1 MASITKTPKGY
12 RAHICVNGKR
22 TSASFRTLREANAW
36 SARREAE
43 LLTERQQHPGERITL
58 REVLERYRDEVSPT
72 KRGRRWEV
80 LRINLFLRSTLPVSR
95 PVAYVAPED
104 LAAWRD
110 ERARTVG
117 PNTIIRELA
126 LLSSIFEHARRELR
140 LIQSNPVRDVRR
152 PPSPDHREVVITWV
166 QIKAVLRALG
176 HRPGKAPKRKKHA
189 VALAFLL
196 ALRTGM
202 RAGEICGLTWDRVFT
217 SHCSVQHKTGRT
229 AKSLRHVPL
238 PPKAR
243 RVIERMKGAH
253 PTLVFGIKSASLD
266 AMFRRYRNEAGL
278 EGFTFHDSRHTAAT
292 RLAPKIDV
300 LTLCKVFGWS
310 NPKMAMTYYNPSPA
324 DIAARLAA

>member
-1 MASITKTPKGY
+1 MASIVKTPKGY
-12 RAHICVNGKR
+12 RAFICVNGKR
-22 TSASFRTLREANAW
+22 TTATFRTQREATAW
-36 SARREAE
+36 SARRETE
-43 LLTERQQHPGERITL
+43 LLTEREQHPGERITL

-72 KRGRRWEV
+72 KRGARWEV
-80 LRINLFLRSTLPVSR
+80 LRIDLFLRSTLPVSR
-95 PVAYVAPED
+95 PIAHIGPEHI
-104 LAAWRD
+104 AAWRD
-110 ERARTVG
+110 ERAQSVG

-126 LLSSIFEHARRELR
+126 LLSAILEHARRELR
-140 LIQSNPVRDVRR
+140 LIASNPVRDVRR
-152 PPSPDHREVVITWV
+152 PPSPDHRDVVITPP
-166 QIKAVLRALG
+166 QIRAMLRALG

-202 RAGEICGLTWDRVFT
+202 RAGEICGLTWDRVFA
-217 SHCSVQHKTGRT
+217 SHCSVHHKTGRT

-243 RVIERMKGAH
+243 RVIERMKGVN

-310 NPKMAMTYYNPSPA
+310 SPKMAMTYYNPSPA